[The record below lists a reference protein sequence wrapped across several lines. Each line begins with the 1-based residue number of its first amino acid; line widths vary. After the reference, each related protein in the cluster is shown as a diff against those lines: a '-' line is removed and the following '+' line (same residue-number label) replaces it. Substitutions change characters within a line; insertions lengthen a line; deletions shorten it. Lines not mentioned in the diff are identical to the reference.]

1 MNVQTFV
8 ILIVI
13 LLAGLNIYSQY
24 AWRGKLLCLFRRP
37 NRTVIEKKISVSSK
51 YVVFDGGIYH
61 VNTKYIDLMWFTR
74 GIHQLFPMFVPF
86 LEYRWNTEQPLDPT
100 TFKDTWLTPE
110 ARMALNQEDNIKALN
125 RAAAAQSGKKESS
138 FQRLLPW
145 ITIGIIVIIAYLVYQ
160 MNNDMGLMQQHMF
173 DVQDQIKAF
182 MQVK

>member
-8 ILIVI
+8 IVVVV

-24 AWRGKLLCLFRRP
+24 AWRGKLLCLFRRS

-51 YVVFDGGIYH
+51 YVIFDGGKYR
-61 VNTKYIDLMWFTR
+61 VNPKRIDLMWYTR
-74 GIHQLFPMFVPF
+74 GIHQIFPMFVPF
-86 LEYRWNTEQPLDPT
+86 LEYKWDTDQPLDPT
-100 TFKDTWLTPE
+100 TFLNTWDTPE
-110 ARMALNQEDNIKALN
+110 ARQALNQEDNIKSLD

-145 ITIGIIVIIAYLVYQ
+145 ITIGIVIVVAYLVYQ
-160 MNNDMGLMQQHMF
+160 MSNNMGVLQQ
-173 DVQDQIKAF
+173 QIQAL